1 MSTKKTWREA
11 EMNGIVVPVTIL
23 LVVCLAVVALKQVV
37 PSSNEGFAVPEC
49 PTSAVRNDKGQI
61 VAGGKTFNSLS
72 DYTSYLSDLYAQ
84 GAKCIPPQVLP
95 VTPDQPRGIIGGLN
109 NNVEPPE
116 GIQDQNAT
124 RTVFDYDPNNEQ
136 TSAKTPI
143 NKLDDYEYSRIFKS
157 ESQFRYALTPESKS
171 EMLSKYVLDWANL
184 PFNSQERADKED
196 GFNAIRMEGG
206 FREPKS
212 GVFFTNMETPTIAT
226 PDEEAAKARERALLS
241 QYRPTDISKHIIDS
255 ETEAVAKLVND
266 VYAGDKNYEP
276 VVTKTGE
283 NQYEVTELRPKSR
296 KELWEDA
303 QTQKDVL
310 REGIGHPKPSVEISN
325 QMADDPYFDK
335 GGVEDR
341 SNGRF
346 WKYDDFNKWTPGL
359 ERMFAPTFS
368 TQEWQ

>member
-1 MSTKKTWREA
+1 
-11 EMNGIVVPVTIL
+11 MNRIVVPLTIL
-23 LVVCLAVVALKQVV
+23 VVVCLAVVALKQVI
-37 PSSNEGFAVPEC
+37 PSMNEGFAVPEC
-49 PTSAVRNDKGQI
+49 PVSAIRNDKGQI

-116 GIQDQNAT
+116 GIQHQNNT
-124 RTVFDYDPNNEQ
+124 RTVFDYNPNDEQ

-143 NKLDDYEYSRIFKS
+143 DKLDDYEYSRIFKS
-157 ESQFRYALTPESKS
+157 ESQQRNGLSPESKS
-171 EMLSKYVLDWANL
+171 DMMSKYILDWANL

-196 GFNAIRMEGG
+196 SFNAIRMESG

-212 GVFFTNMETPTIAT
+212 GVFFSSMETPTVAT
-226 PDEEAAKARERALLS
+226 PEEEAAKARERALLS
-241 QYRPTDISKHIIDS
+241 QYHPTDISKHIIDS

-266 VYAGDKNYEP
+266 TYAGDPNYEP

-283 NQYEVTELRPKSR
+283 NQYAVTELRPKSR
-296 KELWEDA
+296 KEQWEDA
-303 QTQKDVL
+303 QTQQNVL

-325 QMADDPYFDK
+325 HLNDDPYFDK
-335 GGVEDR
+335 SGVEDK

-346 WKYDDFNKWTPGL
+346 WKYEDFNKWTPGL

-368 TQEWQ
+368 TKQWE